1 MVYEATQARV
11 STGGQEG
18 PNMPDGDL
26 GILMVELHAHAKAP
40 R

>member
-1 MVYEATQARV
+1 MVYEVTQEKV

-26 GILMVELHAHAKAP
+26 GILRVELHAYAKAP